1 MVQWKSYG
9 SQVDPLRFLLPVWLM
24 LLESLR
30 GYVMRGKNERE
41 MMGNRMKGIDA
52 NRIKD
57 QGR

>member
-1 MVQWKSYG
+1 M
-9 SQVDPLRFLLPVWLM
+9 LPSSCLADVTGITTWLCY
-24 LLESLR
+24 E
-30 GYVMRGKNERE
+30 GKNERE